1 MNREILFKAKRIDNG
16 EWVEGFFFKYEGKCY
31 ITNTSETYISVI
43 YTEES
48 VTDFNLRAYE
58 VDPETV
64 CQYTGLTDKN
74 GKAIWE
80 NNKCCVQGTGVLAYG
95 TIKYLEGC
103 FCFVEDKTKN
113 ILRLFDIKING
124 YSIKVEGKYIFDKT

>member
-16 EWVEGFFFKYEGKCY
+16 EWVEGFFFKYEEKSY
-31 ITNTSETYISVI
+31 ITNTSEIYMSVI
-43 YTEES
+43 YKKES
-48 VTDFNLRAYE
+48 VADFKLITYE

-64 CQYTGLTDKN
+64 CQYTGMTDKN
-74 GKAIWE
+74 GKTIWE
-80 NNKCCVQGTGVLAYG
+80 NNKCCVQRYGVLAYG

-113 ILRLFDIKING
+113 ILRLFDIKTNG
-124 YSIKVEGKYIFDKT
+124 YSIKAEGKYFFDKT

>member
-16 EWVEGFFFKYEGKCY
+16 EWVEGYY
-31 ITNTSETYISVI
+31 VVIDNVHYI
-43 YTEES
+43 YTGKQENRGLYVLAE
-48 VTDFNLRAYE
+48 RRE

-64 CQYTGLTDKN
+64 CRYTGMTDKN

-113 ILRLFDIKING
+113 ILRLFDIKTNG